1 MKKVFVGFIVIAL
14 VMIVGLMC
22 AVANSTQAPLSYE
35 AYQDTNPACPLT
47 VSPGEKF
54 FIVVASN
61 RTTGFSW
68 QITKPV
74 NEKVI
79 RLQGS
84 EYLPAKSG
92 LAGAGG
98 KEVWTFT
105 AVAPGQTTISLKYSR
120 PWEKGKPPQQ
130 EKTYTVI
137 VR

>member
-1 MKKVFVGFIVIAL
+1 MKKVFVVGFVIAA
-14 VMIVGLMC
+14 VMMAGLRC
-22 AVANSTQAPLSYE
+22 GVADDTKAVVANEASYT
-35 AYQDTNPACPLT
+35 DPCRPFV
-47 VSPGEKF
+47 VSPGEKI

-68 QITKPV
+68 QIAKPLD
-74 NEKVI
+74 EKVVKF
-79 RLQGS
+79 LES
-84 EYLPAKSG
+84 KYVPAKSG

-105 AVAPGQTTISLKYSR
+105 AVAPGQTTISFTYSR
-120 PWEKGKPPQQ
+120 PWEKSTPPSQ